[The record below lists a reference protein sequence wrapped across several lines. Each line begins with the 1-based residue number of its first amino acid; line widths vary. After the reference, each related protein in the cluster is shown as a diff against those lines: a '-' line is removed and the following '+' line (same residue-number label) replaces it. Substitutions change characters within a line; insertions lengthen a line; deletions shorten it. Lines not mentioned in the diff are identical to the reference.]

1 MSELD
6 SKEKNIEE
14 IEDVKDIEEES
25 EDLLGE
31 EIQLGGTPA
40 GLATNEALRSMS
52 RVARS
57 FLIYDSRNEAIRGF
71 LREYQRTMSLALSQY
86 GEMVLEI
93 RPFEMVRGVE
103 IVYLERD
110 RERSL
115 AFRLFRDGVRRIVI
129 DPDVEW
135 EELLRLLEV
144 LSIRFT
150 GIRQQEDDIVTLLL
164 KSGFK
169 HIEIAAVEGFV
180 PDDEDYCGDD
190 PSARAARQA
199 RSARRVE
206 SHVEV
211 PRDWDLP
218 LPPPMPPVQLQY
230 RNVSNEALQGLQE
243 EGSSKA
249 LPSDTVRLLI
259 EMLKVVDDTTDPTS
273 SEDIDSLVQ
282 EVRDFLLAETQLS
295 AVLDLVYQVD
305 KLIRSKKEREAIL
318 SSFTNEKAIRRII
331 SSLPKAVYEAPSE
344 LKELLDISPI
354 NHLPVLMD
362 ILKVERRENSRQIV
376 RELIGEYLKGDAQ
389 KVLDGL
395 YGFDDAVAIDLV
407 LAVYEAKPHM
417 LSQIIQA
424 VSKRTDPAVQ
434 LKLIWM
440 INKRLEEKEEKEEK
454 EELSADIHEYLRNLL
469 ITVELEAVRRQ
480 ALDILVRKENKE
492 IFPVLEKMVADSKVA
507 SLEEAIHFGEA
518 MSKAHATRAR
528 ATFIDWL
535 KPQKWY
541 SLNRIILNKN
551 QRWAAVAGIS
561 LLTGFDVISI
571 ISQIKEEADAQLS
584 DFCVKMLVRRR
595 HLGLDKKDEEGEAG
609 Q

>member
-6 SKEKNIEE
+6 SKEEDKFEEIDEE
-14 IEDVKDIEEES
+14 IEES
-25 EDLLGE
+25 EEDLLGE

-40 GLATNEALRSMS
+40 GIATNEALRSMS

-71 LREYQRTMSLALSQY
+71 LREYQRTMSAALSDY

-103 IVYLERD
+103 VVYLERD

-115 AFRLFRDGVRRIVI
+115 AFRLFRDGVRRITI

-199 RSARRVE
+199 RSARRAE

-218 LPPPMPPVQLQY
+218 LPPPMPAVQLQY
-230 RNVSNEALQGLQE
+230 KEVSVDELQALQE
-243 EGSSKA
+243 EGSSRA
-249 LPSDTVRLLI
+249 LPTDTVRLLI
-259 EMLKVVDDTTDPTS
+259 EMLKVVADPTDPTGPS
-273 SEDIDSLVQ
+273 DIDALVQ
-282 EVRDFLLAETQLS
+282 EVRDFLLAETQLH
-295 AVLDLVYQVD
+295 AVLELVYQVD
-305 KLIRSKKEREAIL
+305 KLIRDQEQRDLIL
-318 SSFTNEKAIRRII
+318 SSFTNEKAVRRII
-331 SSLPKAVYEAPSE
+331 ASLPKAVYQAPPE
-344 LKELLDISPI
+344 LKELLDVSPI

-376 RELIGEYLKGDAQ
+376 RELIGEYLKGEAQ
-389 KVLDGL
+389 KVLDDL
-395 YGFDDAVAIDLV
+395 DGFDDAVAIDLV
-407 LAVYEAKPHM
+407 LAVYEAKPNM
-417 LSQIIQA
+417 LTHIILSVA
-424 VSKRTDPAVQ
+424 KRTDPSVQ
-434 LKLIWM
+434 LKLLWM
-440 INKRLEEKEEKEEK
+440 IEQSIEEQEELAAEIDDYLRYLLEAATLEE
-454 EELSADIHEYLRNLL
+454 IRG
-469 ITVELEAVRRQ
+469 R
-480 ALDILVRKENKE
+480 ALDILVRRENKGL
-492 IFPVLEKMVADSKVA
+492 FPVLEKMVTEAKSM
-507 SLEEAIHFGEA
+507 SIEEATHIGEA
-518 MSKAHATRAR
+518 MAKAHATRAR
-528 ATFIDWL
+528 AVFEDWL

-541 SLNRIILNKN
+541 ALNISQNKM
-551 QRWAAVAGIS
+551 QRWTGVAGIS
-561 LLTGFDVISI
+561 LLTGFDVLSI
-571 ISQIKEEADAQLS
+571 LSQVKDEADAQLA
-584 DFCVKMLVRRR
+584 DFCVKMMVRRR
-595 HLGLDKKDEEGEAG
+595 HLGLDRAEQEEG
-609 Q
+609 